1 MPEQQRTAAAGLV
14 GRVVA
19 GHRIDALVG
28 EGGMGVVYRA
38 THLRLQRAV
47 ALKVLP
53 PPLAA
58 DQDYRRRFER
68 EAAIAASLEHP
79 NVVPIYDAGHA
90 NGLLYLSMRFVDGE
104 DFGSLLRREGPLGVE
119 RVCALLGPV
128 ADALDAVHEA
138 GLVHRDVK
146 PGNVLIGRTV
156 RPNGHR
162 QVYLCDFGIA
172 KSRAAGPDLT
182 SAGQYIGTLQYSS
195 PEQIEGRWLDG
206 RSDQYGLA
214 CLVFRALTGQVP
226 YPRDD
231 SIRAVIYAHLAA
243 DPPRPRLHR
252 PDLPPAVDAVVTRAA
267 AKHPDHRFPTCSAF
281 IAALHSTLV
290 PSPRQR
296 SRPAAP
302 PPSPPPPPPVAP
314 ARPQAEPV
322 RDVGHDD
329 GGRSQPAP
337 RRLPPTLPLPQPP
350 DPDRPTRRAE
360 QGEPPP
366 VPPAPE
372 SRAPEPPAPEPP
384 APAPAPPRPVS
395 DPASASVPPSRPP
408 SGPTALPTPT
418 EVRATRDGTD
428 PSITITWTPGGPE
441 DVEYKISRRTA
452 DGRWQV
458 VGRTASTSILDGAI
472 APDAAIPVYG
482 VVARLGSDVSDV
494 AESQSFTDSA
504 DEPRVDEPSGIPP
517 ARHLTVTVAGPLLFE
532 WPSGV
537 TEAMVVIRPDRAPES
552 PGDPA
557 ATSWKIT
564 NMRYELDGGLVLP
577 PSIPRPCHVAV
588 ASCERAGGTLV
599 VAPRFDPTAHT
610 VVGA

>member
-1 MPEQQRTAAAGLV
+1 MTTGCVERRTGACRERAPGLLVPEQQSTAAAGLV
-14 GRVVA
+14 GHVVA
-19 GHRIDALVG
+19 GHRIDALIG

-104 DFGSLLRREGPLGVE
+104 DLGSLLRREGPLGVE

-146 PGNVLIGRTV
+146 PGNVLIARTV

-172 KSRAAGPDLT
+172 KSRASGPDLT
-182 SAGQYIGTLQYSS
+182 TAGQYVGTLQYSS

-243 DPPRPRLHR
+243 EPPRPRVHR
-252 PDLPPAVDAVVTRAA
+252 PDLPAAVDAVVTRAA

-281 IAALHSTLV
+281 VAALRSTLV
-290 PSPRQR
+290 PTPRQR
-296 SRPAAP
+296 PRPSTSPAA
-302 PPSPPPPPPVAP
+302 PPVAP
-314 ARPQAEPV
+314 AAGPVRAPVEPV
-322 RDVGHDD
+322 RGDV
-329 GGRSQPAP
+329 RPQPAP
-337 RRLPPTLPLPQPP
+337 RRLPPTLPLPQPS

-360 QGEPPP
+360 HDEPPAA
-366 VPPAPE
+366 VTPAADA
-372 SRAPEPPAPEPP
+372 SAPEPPAPQPPTGDPSVLP
-384 APAPAPPRPVS
+384 APT
-395 DPASASVPPSRPP
+395 D
-408 SGPTALPTPT
+408 
-418 EVRATRDGTD
+418 VRARRGTTD
-428 PSITITWTPGGPE
+428 PSITITWTPGGRE
-441 DVEYKISRRTA
+441 GVEYKISRRTP

-458 VGRTASTSILDGAI
+458 VGRTAATSILDGAV

-482 VVARLGSDVSDV
+482 VVARLGSAVSEV
-494 AESQSFTDSA
+494 AESLPAAESGG
-504 DEPRVDEPSGIPP
+504 EPPGIPP
-517 ARHLTVTVAGPLLFE
+517 ARHLTVTSAGPLLFE

-537 TEAMVVIRPDRAPES
+537 TEAMVVVRQDRAPES
-552 PGDPA
+552 PDDPA
-557 ATSWKIT
+557 ATAWKIT

-588 ASCERAGGTLV
+588 ASCERSGGTLV
-599 VAPRFDPTAHT
+599 VAPTFDPTAHT
-610 VVGA
+610 AVGA